1 MGESPSRKKLYST
14 SSMVTLLKSRSIPYM
29 SRSLVE
35 AYSTLILRGFVMAV
49 MTSFSVDVEGYP
61 IFLNKKNDVG

>member
-1 MGESPSRKKLYST
+1 
-14 SSMVTLLKSRSIPYM
+14 M